1 MSHTPCS
8 TSSIETHSDF
18 EDLGISRLS
27 FSTDGTRYSASP
39 APAPKNHFP
48 PRLTQ
53 PRAFNTT
60 DAVRMDYYAKMGVVF
75 NPVMQENPVTD
86 DSSDIRRYI
95 TNHPSSDTIR
105 PDAVKDDV
113 MHKDVE
119 EIAYRS
125 VQRQRAKERM
135 AKEEREAKDRAAA
148 EAPVLHISGLR
159 LVGKSVFYVSA

>member
-27 FSTDGTRYSASP
+27 FSTDGTRYSAYP
-39 APAPKNHFP
+39 APDHHFP
-48 PRLTQ
+48 TKLT
-53 PRAFNTT
+53 RRSFGTT
-60 DAVRMDYYAKMGVVF
+60 DAVRMDHYAKMGVVF

-148 EAPVLHISGLR
+148 EAPVLHISDLR

>member
-1 MSHTPCS
+1 
-8 TSSIETHSDF
+8 
-18 EDLGISRLS
+18 
-27 FSTDGTRYSASP
+27 
-39 APAPKNHFP
+39 
-48 PRLTQ
+48 
-53 PRAFNTT
+53 
-60 DAVRMDYYAKMGVVF
+60 MDHYAKMGVVF
-75 NPVMQENPVTD
+75 NPVMQENLVTD

-135 AKEEREAKDRAAA
+135 AEEEREAKERETKEHAAA
-148 EAPVLHISGLR
+148 EAPVLHISDLR
-159 LVGKSVFYVSA
+159 LVGKSVIYVSV